1 MTTKYRNVKCTY
13 NGIKFDSQGERD
25 RYKVL
30 ELRQKAG
37 EIYGLKTQIKFPIV
51 INNVKVCNYIADF
64 TYFVN
69 EDKGHHDAFIVE
81 DFKGVITGLFTL
93 KKKLMKAVL
102 GIDILITNKNNL

>member
-1 MTTKYRNVKCTY
+1 MVKYNNVKCTY

-30 ELRQKAG
+30 ELREKAG
-37 EIYGLKTQIKFPIV
+37 DIFGLECQVKYPIV
-51 INNVKVCNYIADF
+51 INGVKVCNYIADF
-64 TYFVN
+64 TYLDQ
-69 EDKGHHDAFIVE
+69 EGKLIVE

-93 KKKLMKAVL
+93 KKKLMKAVN

>member
-1 MTTKYRNVKCTY
+1 MANKYRNVKCTY

-37 EIYGLKTQIKFPIV
+37 EIYALQTQIKFV
-51 INNVKVCNYIADF
+51 LVVNNIKVCNYIADF
-64 TYFVN
+64 SYIIN
-69 EDKGHHDAFIVE
+69 QKKGLDDQYVVE

-93 KKKLMKAVL
+93 KKKLMKAVY